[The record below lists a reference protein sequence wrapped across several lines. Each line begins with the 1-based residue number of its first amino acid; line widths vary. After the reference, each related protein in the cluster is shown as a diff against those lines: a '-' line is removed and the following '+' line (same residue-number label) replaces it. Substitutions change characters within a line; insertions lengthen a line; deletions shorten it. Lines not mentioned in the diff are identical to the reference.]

1 MDRCFF
7 KLLEFFKA
15 KTGISFNKH
24 QYPILQNKLT
34 NFMTHYNI
42 DSCEALYKNIQNPPL
57 LQKLI
62 NYLTVTES
70 YFFRETKNLNFIVNK
85 VISNPDRVFEILSLP
100 SSSGEEAYTLL
111 IMLLE
116 KGAQNF
122 VIEGMDINSDI
133 LEKARKAIY
142 SRRKVIY
149 VPQDILKKY
158 FERRENKFEIKKEFR
173 QKVTFKQKN
182 LFEAPKELSNRYD
195 FILCRNLFIY
205 FDNSVKQKA
214 MQALKEL
221 LKPGGYLLLGHADLV
236 KSAPGFKKISPTIF
250 QKI

>member
-1 MDRCFF
+1 MDRCLF
-7 KLLEFFKA
+7 KLLDFFKA

-24 QYPILQNKLT
+24 QYPILQTKLK
-34 NFMTHYNI
+34 NFMTQHNI
-42 DSCEALYKNIQNPPL
+42 DSCEVLYKNIQNPPL

-70 YFFRETKNLNFIVNK
+70 YFFRETENLNFIVNK
-85 VISNPDRVFEILSLP
+85 VISNPHRVFQILSLP
-100 SSSGEEAYTLL
+100 SSSGEEVYTLL

-116 KGAQNF
+116 KEAQNF

-133 LEKARKAIY
+133 LKVAKRALY

-149 VPQDILKKY
+149 VPQDILEKY
-158 FERRENKFEIKKEFR
+158 FEKRENKFKIKEKFC
-173 QKVTFKQKN
+173 QKVTFKQQN

-205 FDNSVKQKA
+205 FDEKVKEKA
-214 MQALKEL
+214 MQVLKEL

-236 KSAPGFKKISPTIF
+236 KGAPGFKKISPTIF